1 MNKSAAETATAGTAP
16 ASPGTDGRTRRWSRH
31 RQQRRLELLRLSRDA
46 VAELGA
52 DASMAQIAS
61 HCRTSKSVFYRYF
74 HDKHGLRREL
84 AGFVVQRMGRRM
96 AIAAEE
102 AVSFEASVHTLVEQ
116 YLWQLENAPEV
127 YRFVVTGIEAETEN
141 PVGRF
146 ATAVADLLIE
156 AHHRHAP
163 ASRRLPP
170 HLARY
175 WASGVVGL
183 VRGAGEAWIAPDPA
197 SEDGAHP
204 ADRPSLEDFI
214 EVVTAWVVSGTA
226 PPGSPSSP

>member
-1 MNKSAAETATAGTAP
+1 M
-16 ASPGTDGRTRRWSRH
+16 
-31 RQQRRLELLRLSRDA
+31 ELLRLSRDA

-96 AIAAEE
+96 ALAAEE
-102 AVSFEASVHTLVEQ
+102 AESFEASVHTLVEQ

-127 YRFVVTGIEAETEN
+127 YRFVVTGTETETEH

-146 ATAVADLLIE
+146 STAAADLLIE

-163 ASRRLPP
+163 AQRRLSA

-183 VRGAGEAWIAPDPA
+183 VRGAGEAWMAPDPE
-197 SEDGAHP
+197 SPDGSRP
-204 ADRPSLEDFI
+204 AERPSLEDFT

-226 PPGSPSSP
+226 PPGSPLHRGG